1 MYQKYRQNVHLDLT
15 SSWTQPWTIFF
26 SKKRLFTTK
35 PQLWHVCSELWC
47 KLWGDLGRPRSIP
60 LVQSDAYCH
69 GGKLGERPT
78 PMLCWRSMKRMGAS
92 LKGGTPHFTPQN
104 DQFLVGKPMVV
115 GYHHFR
121 KPPYIYPVFFVGW
134 QKVSFWAMKIV
145 NPYHLR
151 ILLMVQ
157 KSGKFTSWGW

>member
-1 MYQKYRQNVHLDLT
+1 MDHFFFEKKIVHHQAAAVARVLRAVVQVVGRFGAT
-15 SSWTQPWTIFF
+15 SVDTVGSIGCLLPWG
-26 SKKRLFTTK
+26 
-35 PQLWHVCSELWC
+35 E
-47 KLWGDLGRPRSIP
+47 
-60 LVQSDAYCH
+60 
-69 GGKLGERPT
+69 LGERPT